1 MSLPNADRPMLT
13 SSFTRRSVVA
23 AAIGLALSAVR
34 GNEAR
39 AQVALG
45 DLPEAA
51 QALQQFAPVA
61 APRLKFTDQA
71 GRGLSLSDYK
81 GHGLVVSI
89 WATWCGPCVAE
100 LPSFAAI
107 APKLA
112 ASKIL
117 VLPISIDMEGLKAV
131 QPFYASHDISGLP
144 ILLDPDGDAPDIL
157 NAAGIPVTILIT
169 PTGLMVGRLDGGGN
183 WNTPDTVKL
192 VTRLLA
198 SPAGNPVQPI

>member
-1 MSLPNADRPMLT
+1 MSLTKPNRLLLT
-13 SSFTRRSVVA
+13 RSLKRRSVIA
-23 AAIGLALSAVR
+23 AMTGLALSAIR
-34 GNEAR
+34 GNEAV

-45 DLPEAA
+45 DLPDAA
-51 QALQQFAPVA
+51 QALQQFAPVV
-61 APRLKFTDQA
+61 APRLKFTSQV
-71 GRGLSLSDYK
+71 GQNLTLSDYH

-131 QPFYASHDISGLP
+131 QPFYASHSITGLP
-144 ILLDPDGDAPDIL
+144 ILLDPAGDAPDIL

-169 PTGLMVGRLDGGGN
+169 PAGQMVARLDGGGN

-192 VTRLLA
+192 ITHLLT
-198 SPAGNPVQPI
+198 PPPVNPIQPI